1 MIYRIVN
8 SKKMRVKKTLLSCIL
23 IITILV
29 TFSSCAT
36 TEIIPRKAE
45 NVEYG
50 SPAVITKIIL
60 NNKLSIDCRNTF
72 IRIDREADQSGI
84 FTIIYTDTLKES
96 NNVYVYKTKW
106 NELRIPER
114 DIYKVYM
121 EDQEVSVSSAVFII
135 LGLLTIAALL
145 IGIGIS
151 QSGFSLR

>member
-1 MIYRIVN
+1 MIYRNLNSEKIRVN
-8 SKKMRVKKTLLSCIL
+8 KVLLCYIL
-23 IITILV
+23 IICALV
-29 TFSSCAT
+29 TFSGCAT
-36 TEIIPRKAE
+36 TEIVPMKSE

-72 IRIDREADQSGI
+72 IRIDRATDQAGI

-96 NNVYVYKTKW
+96 NNGYVYKSGW
-106 NELRIPER
+106 NEIRIPGR

-121 EDQEVSVSSAVFII
+121 EDQEVSVSSAVYII
-135 LGLLTIAALL
+135 LGLLAIAALL
-145 IGIGIS
+145 IGIGVS